1 MSSLSMYCQ
10 ETALQ
15 IKITRIPGLQG
26 HSQHSLDAAGCFLS

>member
-10 ETALQ
+10 ATALQ

-26 HSQHSLDAAGCFLS
+26 HSQQSLAAAGCFLT